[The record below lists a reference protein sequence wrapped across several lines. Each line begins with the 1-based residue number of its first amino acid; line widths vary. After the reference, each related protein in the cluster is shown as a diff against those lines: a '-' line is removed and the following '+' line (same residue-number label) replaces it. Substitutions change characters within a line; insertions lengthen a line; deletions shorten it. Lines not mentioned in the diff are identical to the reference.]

1 MQLTAE
7 PIVEVRLP
15 LDAPAAAWIRAAYSN
30 DENGNVRTST
40 DDAGHKV
47 AVAGIIENEAR
58 GPAKQSPRPLA
69 SQIHMRHSTGDTSQ
83 TGSARASR
91 SPSSETP
98 YQTKSHAMAH
108 TTRALQ
114 LCGFFRGAV
123 LDAAAREGY
132 DLVYTHT

>member
-47 AVAGIIENEAR
+47 AVAGIIENEAYIVNLQ
-58 GPAKQSPRPLA
+58 GACKTVAK
-69 SQIHMRHSTGDTSQ
+69 
-83 TGSARASR
+83 
-91 SPSSETP
+91 
-98 YQTKSHAMAH
+98 
-108 TTRALQ
+108 
-114 LCGFFRGAV
+114 
-123 LDAAAREGY
+123 AARISDPHATLDWGY
-132 DLVYTHT
+132 LANWLGQGIPFPIIRDAISDQVTRYGAYYKGTSTLRVFPWCRA